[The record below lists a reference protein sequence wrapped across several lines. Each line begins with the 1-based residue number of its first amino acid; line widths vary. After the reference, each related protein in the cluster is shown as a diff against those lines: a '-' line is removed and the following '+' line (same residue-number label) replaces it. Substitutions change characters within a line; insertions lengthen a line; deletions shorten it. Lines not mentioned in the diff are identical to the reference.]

1 MISGVTVR
9 EAPYSEDPRGWFL
22 KAVPK
27 EYVGQSEFGEIY
39 ISAAHPGETRG
50 NHYHDRTAEW
60 FCVIRGAGTLR
71 LEDISTGERMI
82 LTLTGENR
90 LSVEIPPLVA
100 HSIHNDGD
108 CDLYLLAFANV
119 AYCPESPDTTPWNLQ
134 DPVS

>member
-1 MISGVTVR
+1 MINGVTVR
-9 EAPYSEDPRGWFL
+9 EVPCSEDPRGWLL

-27 EYVGQSEFGEIY
+27 EYVGRSEFGEIY
-39 ISAAHPGETRG
+39 VSVAHPGETRG
-50 NHYHDRTAEW
+50 SHYHDRTTEW

-71 LEDISTGERMI
+71 LEDISTGEKMP

-100 HSIHNDGD
+100 HTIQNDGD

-119 AYCPESPDTTPWNLQ
+119 AYCLENPDSTPWDLHH
-134 DPVS
+134 PAS